1 MAKGSRPAMKNAS
14 TIVVEAY
21 CPLCERSFPE
31 ALELCPDDGARLVR
45 LTQQEVD
52 LVGTT
57 FDGRFEILGLLG
69 DGGMG
74 AVYKAREIAK
84 GREVAVKV
92 IRTELTND
100 IDVAKRFLREAKVSS
115 RLAHPNTVTVYDYGQ
130 TKDGVLFL
138 SMELLDGRTLEEVLS
153 SEGRVAP
160 ARAGLIGTQI
170 FEALDAAHKQG
181 VVHRDLKPSNIMLV
195 KDAKGREVVKVLD
208 FGLAKSLGSDFNTTA
223 GFLMGTPAYL
233 APEIILRGEVNFASD
248 LYAVG
253 VLLFEILS
261 GHVPFEDEEIPAVL
275 MAHAHRPPPALPAD
289 IPEPVAEL
297 VFQLLSKKP
306 SDRFASAVAAKRALL
321 ASLEDLTSVDKRCVA
336 EMRTE
341 EMVKLSVNDLEPESE
356 PEDDEEPG
364 TLRREPLAEKMD
376 LAKTL
381 EREAPRGDL
390 AAKLD
395 LAKTLERE
403 ALKTGEFTAQREPQG
418 KGPRRR
424 VPFVG
429 SRTKLLTPVPPLKA
443 MQSEIMAAVAND
455 ESVTQQ
461 MAAILAEAP
470 DDTDEILDPSPEES
484 DPDDADTML
493 TLGKRGDDT
502 TEMPVP
508 AHEPGRARGHDEAE
522 TNKIEALSKPTGSA
536 GTDEVWDGPIDMST
550 AVVDRDI
557 KHKIRGAA
565 EPEASAMHWSLWVLI
580 GLSGLAAGFGAW
592 WLLGQ

>member
-1 MAKGSRPAMKNAS
+1 MKNAS

-31 ALELCPDDGARLVR
+31 ALEQCPDDGARLVR

-74 AVYKAREIAK
+74 AVYKARELEK

-138 SMELLDGRTLEEVLS
+138 SMELLDGRTLEEVLT

-160 ARAGLIGTQI
+160 ARAGMIGTQI
-170 FEALDAAHKQG
+170 FDALSGAHKQG

-195 KDAKGREVVKVLD
+195 KNDAGEELVKVLD

-275 MAHAHRPPPALPAD
+275 MAHAHRPPPPLPPDVPEALAD
-289 IPEPVAEL
+289 L

-306 SDRFASAVAAKRALL
+306 GDRFASAIAAKRAML

-341 EMVKLSVNDLEPESE
+341 EMVKLSPVDGYPDD
-356 PEDDEEPG
+356 EDDDAG
-364 TLRREPLAEKMD
+364 TLRRDPVGDKMDLAKTVEREPLRGD

-381 EREAPRGDL
+381 EREAP
-390 AAKLD
+390 
-395 LAKTLERE
+395 
-403 ALKTGEFTAQREPQG
+403 KTGEFNAQREPQG

-443 MQSEIMAAVAND
+443 MQSEIMAAVAD
-455 ESVTQQ
+455 DKAVTQE

-470 DDTDEILDPSPEES
+470 DDTDEILDPGPHEDS

-493 TLGKRGDDT
+493 TLSKRGDDT
-502 TEMPVP
+502 TEMAVP
-508 AHEPGRARGHDEAE
+508 AAPSSGAHSARDDAE
-522 TNKIEALSKPTGSA
+522 TNKIEALSTPVVSEEGW
-536 GTDEVWDGPIDMST
+536 EGPMDMST

-557 KHKIRGAA
+557 KYKLRGDSQ
-565 EPEASAMHWSLWVLI
+565 PETAAMHWSLWVLI
-580 GLSGLAAGFGAW
+580 GLSGLAAGLGAW
-592 WLLGQ
+592 WLLGH